1 VTEPTYRTIAL
12 FFRCATSSSR
22 SFRVM
27 TQFVQWLRA
36 SFNMFCEN
44 ETRSMR
50 TKVKDKKKAEF
61 LPHQYAPGS
70 PALQV
75 DDGAASVPF
84 LSKLRGQKL
93 LALKVSQQRDCSDV
107 LAISFLAFSLF
118 HSLNRFSLPR
128 SVALST
134 QILHARLTTKN
145 LSAILAW
152 RKRFKCTRNCT
163 RHL

>member
-12 FFRCATSSSR
+12 FFCCTTSSSR
-22 SFRVM
+22 SFTTMIR
-27 TQFVQWLRA
+27 FVQWLRA
-36 SFNMFCEN
+36 SFNKFCEN

-50 TKVKDKKKAEF
+50 TKVKDKKTEF
-61 LPHQYAPGS
+61 LPHQSAPGS

-84 LSKLRGQKL
+84 LSKLRDQKL
-93 LALKVSQQRDCSDV
+93 LAPKVSQQRHCSDV

-118 HSLNRFSLPR
+118 NSLNRFSLPR
-128 SVALST
+128 TSALST

>member
-1 VTEPTYRTIAL
+1 MAESILQYV
-12 FFRCATSSSR
+12 
-22 SFRVM
+22 
-27 TQFVQWLRA
+27 LRER
-36 SFNMFCEN
+36 NQINEN
-44 ETRSMR
+44 ESQRQ
-50 TKVKDKKKAEF
+50 KKAEF

-93 LALKVSQQRDCSDV
+93 LALKVSQQRHCSDV
-107 LAISFLAFSLF
+107 PAISFFAFSLF

-128 SVALST
+128 TSALST